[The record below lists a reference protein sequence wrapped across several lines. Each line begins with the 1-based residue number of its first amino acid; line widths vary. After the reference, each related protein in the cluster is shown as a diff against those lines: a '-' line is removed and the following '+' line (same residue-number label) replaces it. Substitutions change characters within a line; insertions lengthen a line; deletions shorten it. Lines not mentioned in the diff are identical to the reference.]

1 MSSKLLGA
9 GVIGLGLIV
18 GMVGLA
24 TSITVIDPGYR
35 GVVYNRNGGVDN
47 ETVGQGWNLVSPL
60 KRVIPYPVSTETAS
74 YSAVSEEGGF
84 LDGEIKSAPLTLGT
98 KDGKVVKVDM
108 QLFYH
113 MNPDRLGD
121 VFNKFRGKTADEIA
135 YGYMRQNTQRIV
147 NDISSKYIIVDLVGE
162 AKPQFNEE
170 VFKELS
176 AFFEEDGIVIEEAG
190 LGRVEP
196 DEATQE
202 RIQAVADAQYRQ
214 KQAEY
219 EQQVAVAEAE
229 KKRAEAQG
237 EADAKRIKADA
248 EAYYN
253 QKVSAT
259 TSENVVRLEAIK
271 KWDGKLPQYQLG
283 ESGTLFNLNK

>member
-1 MSSKLLGA
+1 MSKSSFLGTVA
-9 GVIGLGLIV
+9 IGVGLVIGAI
-18 GMVGLA
+18 GLA

-74 YSAVSEEGGF
+74 YSASSEEA
-84 LDGEIKSAPLTLGT
+84 DGEFQSAPLILGT
-98 KDGKVVKVDM
+98 KDGKTVKVDM

-113 MNPDRLGD
+113 MNPDKLGN
-121 VFNKFRGKTADEIA
+121 VFNKFRGKQANEIA

-147 NDISSKYIIVDLVGE
+147 NDISSKYTIVDLVGE
-162 AKPQFNEE
+162 EKPKFNAE
-170 VFKELS
+170 VFAALTT
-176 AFFEEDGIVIEEAG
+176 FFEEDGIIIEEAG

-196 DEATQE
+196 DRATQE

-219 EQQVAVAEAE
+219 EKQVAEVEAE
-229 KKRAEAQG
+229 KKRVEAQG
-237 EADAKRIKADA
+237 EADALKIRADS

-253 QKVSAT
+253 SKIAESTSDKV
-259 TSENVVRLEAIK
+259 VKLEAIK
-271 KWDGKLPQYQLG
+271 KWDGVLPQYQLG
-283 ESGTLFNLNK
+283 ESSPLLNIK